1 MKINLIHSKYLAFTI
16 CLSLT
21 LFCTAQEAFITT
33 WKTNNPGTSNNK
45 SITIPTQGSGYNYDI
60 DWNNDGIYDQ
70 TGVTGSVTHNFGTV
84 GTYTIR
90 IKGSF
95 PRIRFAGGGD
105 AKKIIAIEQWGT
117 GKWKTM
123 KKAFQGTTNLIIN
136 ATDAPNLSEVKNMS
150 FMFANAHK
158 LNQNIN
164 HWNTAN
170 ITNMANVFNGA
181 QLFNQPL
188 NNWNTAAVTNMN
200 GMFRK
205 AKAFN
210 QPLNNWNTYK
220 VTKMQRMFQGA
231 LNFNQVIGSW
241 STGAVT
247 NMQAM
252 FRNATQ
258 FNQNLSNWKVEQVQN
273 FSNMFRGATLS
284 ISNYDALLISWN
296 NQQVKPNMTF
306 HGGHSKYCAPE
317 AIAAWQR
324 LVNYFNW
331 TITDKGQCQ
340 TLNTPNENIASP
352 IQLTPNPVQNVLY
365 IKSNINLKIVKIE
378 CFDLLG
384 KRISIFS
391 KINGSLDVSHLK
403 NGLYFLRIHS
413 DNMIITKKIIKR

>member
-1 MKINLIHSKYLAFTI
+1 MKLNLRLSKHLAFAI
-16 CLSLT
+16 CLSLAA
-21 LFCTAQEAFITT
+21 FATAQEAFIST
-33 WKTNNPGTSNNK
+33 WKTNNPGISNNK

-60 DWNNDGIYDQ
+60 DWNNDGIYEQ
-70 TGVTGSVTHNFGTV
+70 TGVTGSVTHNFGTA

-90 IKGSF
+90 IKGNF
-95 PRIRFAGGGD
+95 PRIRFAGTGD

-123 KKAFQGTTNLIIN
+123 KKAFQGATNLIIN
-136 ATDAPNLSEVKNMS
+136 ATDAPDLSEVKNIS
-150 FMFANAHK
+150 SMFANAHK

-170 ITNMANVFNGA
+170 VTNMANVFNGA
-181 QLFNQPL
+181 TLFNQPL
-188 NNWNTAAVTNMN
+188 NNWNTAEVTNMN

-210 QPLNNWNTYK
+210 QPLNNWNTHK

-231 LNFNQVIGSW
+231 IKFNQAIGNW

-273 FSNMFRGATLS
+273 FSNMLKGATLS
-284 ISNYDALLISWN
+284 ITNYDALLISWN
-296 NQQVKPNMTF
+296 NQHVKPNMTF
-306 HGGHSKYCAPE
+306 HGGNSNYCAPE

-340 TLNTPNENIASP
+340 TLTITNEDTINL
-352 IQLTPNPVQNVLY
+352 IQLTPNPAQNVLH
-365 IKSNINLKIVKIE
+365 IKSNINLKILKIE
-378 CFDLLG
+378 CFDVLG
-384 KRISIFS
+384 KRISVFNNIKS
-391 KINGSLDVSHLK
+391 TLDVSHLR
-403 NGLYFLRIHS
+403 NGLYVLRIHS
-413 DNMIITKKIIKR
+413 NNMMLTKKFVKR